1 MNVVITGASR
11 GIGFDIAKIFAQHD
25 HDLILTSKNE
35 VSLYNAVE
43 KLQQYNVSIK
53 AKAFDLSD
61 KQQTN
66 DFAKWVLS
74 ITIPDILINNSGVFV
89 PGNICDEPE
98 GHLES
103 QLANNILSAYYV
115 TRGLVNVMKGKRQGH
130 IFNICSI
137 ASLKAYANGGSYSIS
152 KFALYGFSQNLREEL
167 KAFGIKVTSVL
178 PGAVFTDSWQGFDN
192 SNNRIMEAGDIAKMV
207 YQASQLSSAA
217 CVEDIVIRPQLGDL

>member
-11 GIGFDIAKIFAQHD
+11 GIGFAIAQIFAQHG

-35 VSLYNAVE
+35 VNLYNAVE

-103 QLANNILSAYYV
+103 QLANNLLSAYYV
-115 TRGLVNVMKGKRQGH
+115 TRGLVTAMKEKRQGH

-167 KAFGIKVTSVL
+167 KTFDIKVTSVL

-192 SNNRIMEAGDIAKMV
+192 SNNRIMEAADIAKMV
-207 YQASQLSSAA
+207 YQASQLSPAA